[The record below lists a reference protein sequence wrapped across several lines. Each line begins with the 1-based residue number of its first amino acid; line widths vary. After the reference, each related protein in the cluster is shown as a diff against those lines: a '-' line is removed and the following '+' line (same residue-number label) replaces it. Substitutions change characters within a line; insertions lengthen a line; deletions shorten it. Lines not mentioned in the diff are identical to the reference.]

1 MWKRMGIS
9 GATKTV
15 ASRRKEV
22 CFMVF
27 KVFSQ
32 FIVLLL
38 CLSISAAMP
47 DQLSIGKGGGVFRIG
62 GLEFRLAHFTPGYKQ
77 YTRQPGD
84 AFFLPSPSMEWPLR
98 FNGTFRTPTGVF
110 KLTESFSKEGAATVR
125 YEGRLDAAQAVASAE
140 LFLITTLPATEFAGE
155 NLRVNQIP
163 LLLPARPEKPM
174 RIVRN
179 EVTELMIPLNHGTL
193 VISGNNFRIQVA
205 DNRSS
210 GRNTFTLRFYPI
222 CDQPGKIGNAEFSL
236 AFNYRGINS
245 FPLDLSRAAN
255 MDFADETP
263 GDGKGGWTD
272 QGPTND
278 LRMFQPGLRV
288 FNGIKFQVIDPR
300 KNHGKS
306 CLVLRGENP
315 PTLPDSAAIE
325 LPSNVRGAS
334 YLYLLHA
341 AGWTKPHSRLGSVEI
356 TYPGQLRQREDLTV
370 DIDAGNWWNP
380 ENLPNGTVVWRD
392 HNDHAAL
399 GLYLTC
405 IKLDRPDPV
414 KILFRHGE
422 GSLWMLVAA
431 SLADGAIRRPRP
443 DEALFIVAGEK
454 YVPTRKNPLGNLD
467 TSLRPAMGIW
477 HSKKPRENA
486 SACSEPTFADP
497 PAFLLADTRQNL
509 RMNWPEWDII
519 PYGSI
524 ILSGNWPKREG
535 NHLWNSPGKNSTAL
549 TGSCTVSKSEVSTS
563 RSTSS
568 HIAPPG
574 PVNCPPFLPSQTP
587 LTGSKLSCLLKRR
600 SIKTGAIMYKIC
612 WIM

>member
-1 MWKRMGIS
+1 
-9 GATKTV
+9 
-15 ASRRKEV
+15 
-22 CFMVF
+22 MVF

-306 CLVLRGENP
+306 CLVLRGENL

-370 DIDAGNWWNP
+370 GIDAGNWWNP

-399 GLYLTC
+399 GTEFE
-405 IKLDRPDPV
+405 
-414 KILFRHGE
+414 ILG
-422 GSLWMLVAA
+422 AA
-431 SLADGAIRRPRP
+431 VWFGFAHIFVDAVGAERLFDGDLFSGHITGLGQQKRANPRNS
-443 DEALFIVAGEK
+443 IG
-454 YVPTRKNPLGNLD
+454 
-467 TSLRPAMGIW
+467 
-477 HSKKPRENA
+477 
-486 SACSEPTFADP
+486 
-497 PAFLLADTRQNL
+497 
-509 RMNWPEWDII
+509 
-519 PYGSI
+519 I
-524 ILSGNWPKREG
+524 ILKIEWC
-535 NHLWNSPGKNSTAL
+535 GKVVVE
-549 TGSCTVSKSEVSTS
+549 TVRIDRQSKSGLLEIAHATDRGGALS
-563 RSTSS
+563 RL
-568 HIAPPG
+568 I
-574 PVNCPPFLPSQTP
+574 Q
-587 LTGSKLSCLLKRR
+587 RR
-600 SIKTGAIMYKIC
+600 QQHRGQDGDNRNNY
-612 WIM
+612 